1 MLTHTIA
8 SPSLLTNTMNSSTR
22 KVSFGLEARA
32 CSVHFSMPDAA
43 DRAELEAFIRHQF
56 YQAHGAQI
64 KFFMPC
70 LMSLRDSTG
79 KLMAACGLRSATDE
93 PLFLETYLDQSIE
106 ARLSAAMGYTIRR
119 TEIVEVGNFAVATP
133 GAARCLVHE
142 IIKQLHLTAKQWA
155 VFTIIPLISN
165 AFAKMGVQAEALGE
179 AKIDR
184 IPAEERENWGR
195 YYEQKPQIMA
205 VRRF

>member
-1 MLTHTIA
+1 MRTQTIA
-8 SPSLLTNTMNSSTR
+8 PPLFQTNTMNTSTR

-64 KFFMPC
+64 TFFMPC

-93 PLFLETYLDQSIE
+93 SLFLETYLDQPIE
-106 ARLSAAMGYTIRR
+106 ARLTAVMGYPIRR
-119 TEIVEVGNFAVATP
+119 TEIIEVGNFAVSTP
-133 GAARCLVHE
+133 GAARCLVLE
-142 IIKQLHLTAKQWA
+142 IIKQLHLTSKQWA
-155 VFTIIPLISN
+155 VFTIIPSISN
-165 AFAKMGVQAEALGE
+165 AFVKMGIHAEALGE

-184 IPAEERENWGR
+184 IPLAEQAIWGR
-195 YYEQKPQIMA
+195 YYEQKPRIMA